1 MKEIGEYLKDTR
13 IKNGVSI
20 DETAEDLNITAI
32 QLENLEEGNVRA
44 FKDVYV
50 LREIVKI
57 YSKYLGLDSEKIV
70 DEFNDFLFEHTSKIS
85 LEDLKELKNVVK
97 KEKEV
102 ISPYTEKKKKGIKT
116 IPILIILL
124 VLTVTMLIAYV
135 IMICGNQKNTI
146 NSELKVICCT
156 MEER

>member
-1 MKEIGEYLKDTR
+1 MKEIGEYLKETR

-20 DETAEDLNITAI
+20 EETAEDLNITAI

-57 YSKYLGLDSEKIV
+57 YAKYLGLDSEKIV

-85 LEDLKELKNVVK
+85 LEDLKELKSVVK

-102 ISPYTEKKKKGIKT
+102 ISPYTVKKKKKIKT
-116 IPILIILL
+116 IPLLVILL
-124 VLTVTMLIAYV
+124 ILTVTMLIAYV
-135 IMICGNQKNTI
+135 IMICGNDENTI
-146 NSELKVICCT
+146 NSELKAICCT